1 MASIFLWNTT
11 NSTQQNHPHHLHL
24 LPFTKT
30 RTKRLFYVNKIFAK
44 FLVFFSRV
52 ILCIFEEEPHIAAK
66 KKKNKMKR
74 SGEERSGE

>member
-11 NSTQQNHPHHLHL
+11 NPTQHNHPHHLHL

-44 FLVFFSRV
+44 FLVFFFSRV

-66 KKKNKMKR
+66 KKRK
-74 SGEERSGE
+74 